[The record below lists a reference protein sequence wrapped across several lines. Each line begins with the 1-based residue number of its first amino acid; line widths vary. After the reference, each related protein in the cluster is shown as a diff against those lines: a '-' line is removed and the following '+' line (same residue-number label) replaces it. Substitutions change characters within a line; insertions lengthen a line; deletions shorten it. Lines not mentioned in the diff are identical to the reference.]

1 MNFLP
6 SSGLMDALW
15 AWTWRTSVEA
25 SVLVVLVVVIQTLLG
40 GVLAARARYV
50 LSFLVLCRLLLPV
63 APPSRLSVFNL
74 GSTAAVP
81 EWVVPAPDPVVLS
94 ADMPADGVEP
104 AAVASAQPDT
114 IREASLLP
122 NRTPVHAP
130 DSLPNGTAPIAFLW
144 ALGFGLV
151 LVGTLWRHW
160 RFRNWIRGASA
171 PGDPQIEAL
180 LKECK
185 EAMGVPKAKRIGIA
199 VTERVGVPALFGVW
213 RPRLLLPPSVLAL
226 ETREL
231 RTVLLHELAH
241 LKRRDTLLN
250 WIMIGVRAW
259 HWFNPLVWF
268 AMRRLRADREL
279 VCDAMVLECVGRSD
293 RRLYGETL
301 LKLLQMSPA
310 RSLSPSLVPVITPQP
325 EIKRRIVMISNFKKP
340 GRLAWLVPA
349 VLAPVL
355 CVLTF
360 SRAAEQA
367 EAPQPGVVPL
377 LLRTNPPTAAE
388 LQRSEKG
395 IQRLEKMVE
404 EKRSMITER
413 MEMVDKLRRELGG
426 LSDAAENGA
435 VHRELL
441 QMMEKERIMAEILAS
456 RQKAVLDQLAGRG
469 KEQLR
474 QILPTAIPDTLL
486 TSMLDRLSALQ
497 TESAKLSVEWGRE
510 ATNMKAISSAI
521 DDLNKQIDRRIE
533 GILEGL
539 SAQVAS
545 HKATSESLSRQ
556 IAETKARDAD
566 LSERS
571 RPYFEAKRDLET
583 QQRTYETLLLRLL
596 QEKVDAELIKDL
608 Q

>member
-1 MNFLP
+1 MSLLP

-15 AWTWRTSVEA
+15 AWTWKTSVEA

-74 GSTAAVP
+74 GSAASMP
-81 EWVVPAPDPVVLS
+81 EWVVPARD
-94 ADMPADGVEP
+94 ANP
-104 AAVASAQPDT
+104 AAAHPAVDRFERAAAASAQPVT
-114 IREASLLP
+114 ILESSPFPA
-122 NRTPVHAP
+122 RTPVQSP
-130 DSLPNGTAPIAFLW
+130 GSLRSGMGTVAFLW
-144 ALGFGLV
+144 AMGFGLV

-160 RFRNWIRGASA
+160 RFGNWIRGASA
-171 PGDPQIEAL
+171 PGDPRIGAL
-180 LKECK
+180 LEECK
-185 EAMGVPKAKRIGIA
+185 EAMGMPKAKRIGIA

-259 HWFNPLVWF
+259 HWFNPVVWF

-301 LKLLQMSPA
+301 LKLLAMPPA

-325 EIKRRIVMISNFKKP
+325 EIKRRIIMISNFKKP
-340 GRLAWLVPA
+340 NRLAWLVPA

-355 CVLTF
+355 CMLTF
-360 SRAAEQA
+360 SRAAEQPEVP
-367 EAPQPGVVPL
+367 EAGVAP
-377 LLRTNPPTAAE
+377 LLRTKPPTAAE

-435 VHRELL
+435 VDRELL
-441 QMMEKERIMAEILAS
+441 QMMEKERIVAEILAS
-456 RQKAVLDQLAGRG
+456 KQKAVLDQLAGRG

-497 TESAKLSVEWGRE
+497 TESAKLSVEWGKE
-510 ATNMKAISSAI
+510 AFSMKAISSAI

-556 IAETKARDAD
+556 IADTKARDAD

-583 QQRTYETLLLRLL
+583 QRRTYETLLLRLL

>member
-1 MNFLP
+1 MHIP
-6 SSGLMDALW
+6 
-15 AWTWRTSVEA
+15 
-25 SVLVVLVVVIQTLLG
+25 
-40 GVLAARARYV
+40 
-50 LSFLVLCRLLLPV
+50 
-63 APPSRLSVFNL
+63 
-74 GSTAAVP
+74 
-81 EWVVPAPDPVVLS
+81 
-94 ADMPADGVEP
+94 
-104 AAVASAQPDT
+104 
-114 IREASLLP
+114 
-122 NRTPVHAP
+122 
-130 DSLPNGTAPIAFLW
+130 FLW

-160 RFRNWIRGASA
+160 RFRNWMRGTSA
-171 PGDPQIEAL
+171 PGDPRIESL
-180 LKECK
+180 LEDCK
-185 EAMGVPKAKRIGIA
+185 QAMGVPKAKRIGIA

-213 RPRLLLPPSVLAL
+213 RPRLLLPPSALAL

-231 RTVLLHELAH
+231 RTVILHELAH

-259 HWFNPLVWF
+259 HWFNPFVWF

-301 LKLLQMSPA
+301 LKLLQRSPA

-325 EIKRRIVMISNFKKP
+325 EIKRRIIMISNFKKP
-340 GRLAWLVPA
+340 GRLAWLIPA

-367 EAPQPGVVPL
+367 EAPEAGVAPS
-377 LLRTNPPTAAE
+377 LRTKPPTAAE

-426 LSDAAENGA
+426 VSDAAENGA
-435 VHRELL
+435 VDRELL
-441 QMMEKERIMAEILAS
+441 QMMEKERIVAEILAS
-456 RQKAVLDQLAGRG
+456 KQKALLDQLAGRG

-497 TESAKLSVEWGRE
+497 TESAKLSVQWGKE
-510 ATNMKAISSAI
+510 ATNMKAISSAME
-521 DDLNKQIDRRIE
+521 DLNKQIDRRIE

-545 HKATSESLSRQ
+545 HKATSESLSKQ
-556 IAETKARDAD
+556 IAVTKARDAD

-583 QQRTYETLLLRLL
+583 QQRTYQTLLLRLL